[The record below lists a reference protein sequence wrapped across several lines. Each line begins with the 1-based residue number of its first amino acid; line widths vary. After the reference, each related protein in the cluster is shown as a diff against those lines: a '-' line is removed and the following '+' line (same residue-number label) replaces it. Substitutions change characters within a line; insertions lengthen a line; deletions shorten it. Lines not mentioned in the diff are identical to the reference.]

1 MAKYRV
7 YIERNITEYAE
18 VEVEAASEEEAGDK
32 AWDMACDGDVDFEW
46 DSEPTLEIME
56 VDLVEDDAD

>member
-7 YIERNITEYAE
+7 YMERITTEWAE
-18 VEVEAASEEEAGDK
+18 VFVEAADEDEAGDK
-32 AWDMACDGDVDFEW
+32 AWDKACDGDVDFEW

-56 VDLVEDDAD
+56 VDLVEADAD